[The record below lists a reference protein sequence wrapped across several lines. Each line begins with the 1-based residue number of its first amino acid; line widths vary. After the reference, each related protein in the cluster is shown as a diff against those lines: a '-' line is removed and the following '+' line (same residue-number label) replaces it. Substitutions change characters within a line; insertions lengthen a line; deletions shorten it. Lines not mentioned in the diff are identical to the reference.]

1 MAENKEKQLLEL
13 LEEDDEFEE
22 FENGNWDEIKGDAK
36 EDEQLWQVMSLN
48 DDLILCL
55 TYCNL

>member
-55 TYCNL
+55 NYCNL